1 MIGMDKTNRKILLVW
16 ICIAV
21 LLGGC
26 LSSPASQQ
34 TEPTPEPGHT
44 SAVQTIEAQLTG
56 IAGTSLPTPDNSVTA
71 TTTPTETLPP
81 TSTPLP
87 TDTPLPSDTP
97 EPTPL
102 TALPSGEATLIEPA
116 PTLDSDNPKANLGA
130 PDWID
135 NFDTADNWPLYNDEH
150 VNMQINDG
158 SLVMTSLVA
167 NRKDPWDSWMVTDS
181 ILTDFYIELSATPG
195 DCGGLDRYGMVIRA
209 NPEATKA
216 YLFGFSCGGEYSL
229 RLWNGEKLFMLQ
241 EWQIS
246 QFVNKGPSQL
256 NRLGLLARGK
266 TFTLYANDNLLTTV
280 LDETYTEG
288 SFGIFTGAANTD
300 NFSVQFDQMTY
311 WNIP

>member
-1 MIGMDKTNRKILLVW
+1 MAKFNRILYIVFISIGL
-16 ICIAV
+16 A
-21 LLGGC
+21 LGSC
-26 LSSPASQQ
+26 LPSPTSQPV
-34 TEPTPEPGHT
+34 EPTPEPGRT
-44 SAVQTIEAQLTG
+44 SAVQTLEAQLTR

-71 TTTPTETLPP
+71 TPTPTETLPP

-97 EPTPL
+97 EPTQVTP
-102 TALPSGEATLIEPA
+102 LPSAEATLVEPA
-116 PTLDSDNPKANLGA
+116 LTLDSDNPKASLGA

-135 NFDTADNWPLYNDEH
+135 NFDTGDNWPLYNDEH
-150 VNMQINDG
+150 VNMQIKDG

-181 ILTDFYIELSATPG
+181 ILSDFYIELSATPG

-241 EWQIS
+241 PWQIS
-246 QFVNKGPSQL
+246 QSVNKGPNQL

-266 TFTLYANDNLLTTV
+266 TISLYANDNLLTTV
-280 LDETYTEG
+280 VDETFTEG
-288 SFGIFTGAANTD
+288 TFGIFTGAANTD
-300 NFSVQFDQMTY
+300 NFTVQFDQMAY
-311 WNIP
+311 WIIR

>member
-1 MIGMDKTNRKILLVW
+1 MDKIVIKFCVVW

-26 LSSPASQQ
+26 LTSPASQSA
-34 TEPTPEPGHT
+34 EPTPEPGHT

-71 TTTPTETLPP
+71 TPTPTETLPP

-97 EPTPL
+97 EPTQGTP
-102 TALPSGEATLIEPA
+102 LPSGDATLSEST
-116 PTLDSDNPKANLGA
+116 PTLDSENPKASLGA

-135 NFDTADNWPLYNDEH
+135 NFDTGENWPLYNDEH
-150 VNMQINDG
+150 VNMQIKDG

-167 NRKDPWDSWMVTDS
+167 NRKNPWDSWMVTDA

-195 DCGGLDRYGMVIRA
+195 DCGGLDRYGIVIRA

-246 QFVNKGPSQL
+246 QFVNKGPNQL
-256 NRLGLLARGK
+256 NRLGLLAQEK
-266 TFTLYANDNLLTTV
+266 TFSLYANDNLLTSV

-288 SFGIFTGAANTD
+288 AFGIYTGAANTD
-300 NFSVQFDQMTY
+300 NFTVQFDQIAY
-311 WNIP
+311 WIIP

>member
-1 MIGMDKTNRKILLVW
+1 MEKINRKFFAVW

-26 LSSPASQQ
+26 FTIPASQ
-34 TEPTPEPGHT
+34 TVEPTPEPGHT

-71 TTTPTETLPP
+71 TPTPTETLPP

-97 EPTPL
+97 VPTPVSL
-102 TALPSGEATLIEPA
+102 LASGEATLSEA
-116 PTLDSDNPKANLGA
+116 TPTLDSKNPNANLGS
-130 PDWID
+130 PVWID
-135 NFDTADNWPLYNDEH
+135 NFDTGENWPLYNDEH
-150 VNMQINDG
+150 VNMQVKDG

-167 NRKDPWDSWMVTDS
+167 NRKNPWDSWMVTDA
-181 ILTDFYIELSATPG
+181 ILSDFYLELSATPG

-229 RLWNGEKLFMLQ
+229 RLWNGEKLYMLQ

-246 QFVNKGPSQL
+246 QFVNKGPNQL
-256 NRLGLLARGK
+256 NRLGLLAQGK
-266 TFTLYANDNLLTTV
+266 TFSLYANDNLLTSV

-288 SFGIFTGAANTD
+288 AFGIYTGAANTD
-300 NFSVQFDQMTY
+300 NFTVQFDQIAY
-311 WNIP
+311 WTIP